1 MSDPEFER
9 FSPEIKEDGISEHFE
24 DIVDGDKRIYNENID
39 DKYTE
44 NNKDGVEDKDE
55 EEEEEEEEEVKDEEI
70 EEIIHRNIFL
80 QTNEN
85 LYAPYTAHCLL
96 LGKAT
101 VLVILSQVLVFIF
114 LHNF

>member
-9 FSPEIKEDGISEHFE
+9 FSSEIKEDEIREGFE
-24 DIVDGDKRIYNENID
+24 DIADGDERIQNENVGEKD
-39 DKYTE
+39 TK
-44 NNKDGVEDKDE
+44 NNKDEIDKDE
-55 EEEEEEEEEVKDEEI
+55 EEKDEEEKDQAI

-80 QTNEN
+80 QTNDN

-101 VLVILSQVLVFIF
+101 VLVILSQVL
-114 LHNF
+114 N